1 MDSLQISKAFLR
13 GISLMSQLES
23 RTFDC
28 EGIGLTKCLSA
39 PSCAMNVIILT
50 ALGLLACSFLIY
62 VLLQWTADK
71 DRKPAGP
78 PPRTERS
85 RAASQKHQLF
95 LISRR
100 PTRGTKDQW
109 VPKSGPTRGITGEL
123 KRPSAVWCGHERV
136 AHERIARALI
146 SGRNL

>member
-1 MDSLQISKAFLR
+1 MI
-13 GISLMSQLES
+13 
-23 RTFDC
+23 C
-28 EGIGLTKCLSA
+28 EGIGLAKSLSV

-85 RAASQKHQLF
+85 RAASQKHHLS

-100 PTRGTKDQW
+100 PTRGKKDPL
-109 VPKSGPTRGITGEL
+109 VLKSARTRGITWEL
-123 KRPSAVWCGHERV
+123 EQRSAVWSDHERV